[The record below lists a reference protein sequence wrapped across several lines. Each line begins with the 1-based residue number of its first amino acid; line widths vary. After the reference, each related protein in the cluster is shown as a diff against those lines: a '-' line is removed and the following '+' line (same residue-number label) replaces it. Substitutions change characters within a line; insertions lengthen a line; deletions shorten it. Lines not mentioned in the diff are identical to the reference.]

1 MNYTFQF
8 TEVFKELPYLLG
20 GAVITLQIAF
30 ITFWSGA
37 VIGIFG
43 ALAKAYGG
51 PVSRRIA
58 TYYVTFFT
66 NTPAL
71 VQIFLL
77 YYALPEA
84 GILLSSM
91 AAVLIGLTLNSGA
104 YLTEI
109 LRAGVVSVRV
119 SEMEAATAL
128 GMSRLQ
134 LLRYVMLPH
143 IAKTIYAPLSNFF
156 VWLVLGSSLAAL
168 FGVEELTGRAINI
181 STTSLRSI
189 ETFSVV
195 ALIYVVLTIFA
206 SASLALV
213 GRLAFRVKAK
223 VF

>member
-8 TEVFKELPYLLG
+8 SEVFAELPYLLG
-20 GAVITLQIAF
+20 GALVTLEIAF
-30 ITFWSGA
+30 IAFWGGA
-37 VIGIFG
+37 AIGLGG
-43 ALAKAYGG
+43 ALAKVYGG
-51 PVSRRIA
+51 TALRRTA
-58 TYYVTFFT
+58 SAYVTALT

-77 YYALPEA
+77 YYALPDI
-84 GILLSSM
+84 GVLLDPM
-91 AAVLIGLTLNSGA
+91 TAVLIGLVLNAGA

-109 LRAGVVSVRV
+109 IRAGVVSVRQ
-119 SEMEAATAL
+119 SELDAGVTL

-134 LLRYVMLPH
+134 LVRYVMLPH
-143 IAKTIYAPLSNFF
+143 TAKTIYAPLSNFF

-181 STTSLRSI
+181 STANLRSI
-189 ETFSVV
+189 ETFAVV
-195 ALIYVVLTIFA
+195 AAIYVVLTVFA

-213 GRLAFRVKAK
+213 GRLLFRVKAK